1 MSSHHIIRD
10 NQEPAVF
17 LGELDGISDNLL
29 GQILEWSP
37 TVICLDKSMEAL
49 EAQGIKVNVLIRAV
63 DQTSLD
69 DVQADLEI
77 LTYQGDYLSVLF
89 GYLEKAENFA
99 IYLIGC
105 FPNPTLL
112 RYAERFSINLLNGNR
127 HSLYIKR
134 FSKWLPKGT
143 LLHMDTEIQQPPDTL
158 KRSGEDTYEV
168 IREGFVEIP
177 EQKHYFLLT
186 EEML

>member
-1 MSSHHIIRD
+1 MESH
-10 NQEPAVF
+10 
-17 LGELDGISDNLL
+17 GYLL
-29 GQILEWSP
+29 GQEHGSTGGP
-37 TVICLDKSMEAL
+37 RNKSECADTCGGSNL
-49 EAQGIKVNVLIRAV
+49 
-63 DQTSLD
+63 LD

-177 EQKHYFLLT
+177 EQKDYFLLT
-186 EEML
+186 EELL